1 MNDINSILLTDEDV
15 AKGTEIILNG
25 EDVEKGGSVKQV
37 VLTWRGESDLD
48 LGAIMLDE
56 NKNRNSKEDVVY
68 FNSLR
73 RWKTEKPIGASD
85 FDVLKGKPCYF
96 EDEKSNYKN
105 TKKFKDATLPLSP
118 DDSVIGS
125 SDDLGGVGE
134 HVEVMHIRFDEVS
147 SEYSYIAIIAALS
160 EEDVKKGK
168 TFSAVSLPNL
178 TIYDVDDASVAKQAE
193 YQLNRDYGR
202 YLGICVGFMKY
213 NDDSD
218 TWSFLPSATGYKG
231 GIKEIANSFVKGYSP
246 N

>member
-73 RWKTEKPIGASD
+73 RWKTEKPIGAPD
-85 FDVLKGKPCYF
+85 FDILKGKPCYYK
-96 EDEKSNYKN
+96 DEKNSFKN
-105 TKKFKDATLPLSP
+105 NKRFKDATLPLSP
-118 DDSVIGS
+118 DNSVIGP
-125 SDDLGGVGE
+125 SDILGGVGE
-134 HVEVMHIRFDEVS
+134 NAEVMHIRFDKVS
-147 SEYSYIAIIAALS
+147 SEYFYIAIIAALPVN
-160 EEDVKKGK
+160 EIVNGF
-168 TFSAVSLPNL
+168 TAVSQPVLA
-178 TIYDVDDASVAKQAE
+178 IYDLDGYSVAKQAE
-193 YQLNRDYGR
+193 YQLNRDYGE
-202 YLGICVGFMKY
+202 YDGICVGFMKY
-213 NDDSD
+213 DAASD
-218 TWSFLPSATGYKG
+218 TWSFLPRTTGYIG
-231 GIKEIANSFVKGYSP
+231 GLADIANSFIEGCSQ